1 MKTISTQQ
9 EILVLTG
16 TSFSRR
22 QWTEKNNYDK
32 ADQSEREE
40 LERACWNGLIKE
52 LLPEIFDKSEDG
64 EELFLWQVSEA
75 DAFIELDLSEFPG
88 TTEKIFSINPYSF
101 LLEKN
106 LN

>member
-22 QWTEKNNYDK
+22 QWTEKSNYGN
-32 ADQSEREE
+32 AESEKEE

-64 EELFLWQVSEA
+64 EELFLWEVSEA
-75 DAFIELDLSEFPG
+75 NSFIELDLSEYPG
-88 TTEKIFSINPYSF
+88 TTENIFSINPHSF
-101 LLEKN
+101 MLEKN
-106 LN
+106 FN

>member
-40 LERACWNGLIKE
+40 LERDLLQNEFNLKIQPYNYRKE
-52 LLPEIFDKSEDG
+52 LN
-64 EELFLWQVSEA
+64 ELNIRYEA
-75 DAFIELDLSEFPG
+75 TKQWNENFNKATLEALSKLA
-88 TTEKIFSINPYSF
+88 TI
-101 LLEKN
+101 
-106 LN
+106 